1 MWCPGWVPVGW
12 TGEPDSP
19 RGDQDHTHIT
29 TTPADKQAVVKRGS
43 AIPTASTGWL
53 MAPEPCSD
61 YGSHHTDNRM
71 VVGWDL

>member
-1 MWCPGWVPVGW
+1 MVSRLGARWLDER
-12 TGEPDSP
+12 TRQSK
-19 RGDQDHTHIT
+19 RGTRTTHIT
-29 TTPADKQAVVKRGS
+29 TTPAGMQAVVKRGS